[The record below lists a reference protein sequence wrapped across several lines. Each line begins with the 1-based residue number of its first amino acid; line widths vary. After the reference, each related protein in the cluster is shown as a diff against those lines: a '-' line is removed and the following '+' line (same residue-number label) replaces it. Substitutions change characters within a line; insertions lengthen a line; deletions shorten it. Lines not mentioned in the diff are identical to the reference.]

1 MIHPIPGADR
11 SPAVPV
17 PRLARRLWVPVLL
30 LTACQSVTDRVQ
42 GLDAGADD
50 YLTKPFA
57 LAELLARVR
66 AVTRRKPAG
75 RPAVPQVADLTL
87 DPVAHT
93 VHRGSEEIAV
103 SPREFAL
110 LHELMRH
117 PGQVL
122 ARAWLTDH
130 VFDFAHDGSNVVDV
144 YIRYLRDKID
154 RPYGR
159 QSIRTVRGVGYR
171 LER

>member
-30 LTACQSVTDRVQ
+30 LTARQSVTDRVQ

-93 VHRGSEEIAV
+93 VHRGRRR
-103 SPREFAL
+103 SPSPHASSRCCTNSCAIRDRSL
-110 LHELMRH
+110 PV
-117 PGQVL
+117 PG
-122 ARAWLTDH
+122 
-130 VFDFAHDGSNVVDV
+130 
-144 YIRYLRDKID
+144 
-154 RPYGR
+154 
-159 QSIRTVRGVGYR
+159 
-171 LER
+171 